1 MINLAASIV
10 RYWVRLYTVGLEA
23 TVRKRIRQEI
33 EADLWDQI
41 NDRDTS
47 GRPSRETM
55 TILLRWILG
64 MPADVQRIMEE
75 PVSGGL
81 SMRTKKVLDVL
92 TRRKL
97 WLILLVVSGVSLLIL
112 FAGIV
117 TLVAGI
123 IIIAVQ
129 PKRVQQALNRL

>member
-41 NDRDTS
+41 NDRDAS
-47 GRPSRETM
+47 SRPSRETV

-64 MPADVQRIMEE
+64 IPADVQRIMEE

-97 WLILLVVSGVSLLIL
+97 WLILLVVSGVVLLII
-112 FAGIV
+112 FTGIIA
-117 TLVAGI
+117 LVAGI
-123 IIIAVQ
+123 IIVAVQ
-129 PKRVQQALNRL
+129 PRRVQQALNRL

>member
-41 NDRDTS
+41 NDRDAS
-47 GRPSRETM
+47 GRPSRETV

-64 MPADVQRIMEE
+64 MPADVQRILEE
-75 PVSGGL
+75 TVSGGL
-81 SMRTKKVLDVL
+81 SMRTKKVLSVL

-97 WLILLVVSGVSLLIL
+97 WLILLVVSGVVLLIIFTGI
-112 FAGIV
+112 FAI
-117 TLVAGI
+117 VAGI
-123 IIIAVQ
+123 IIVAVQ
-129 PKRVQQALNRL
+129 PRRVQQALNRL

>member
-10 RYWVRLYTVGLEA
+10 RYWVRLYTLGLEA

-47 GRPSRETM
+47 GRPSRETV

-64 MPADVQRIMEE
+64 IPADVQRIMEE

>member
-23 TVRKRIRQEI
+23 TMRKRIRQEI

-41 NDRDTS
+41 NDRDAS
-47 GRPSRETM
+47 GRSSRETV

-64 MPADVQRIMEE
+64 MPADVQRILEE
-75 PVSGGL
+75 TVSGGL
-81 SMRTKKVLDVL
+81 SMRTKKVLSVL

-97 WLILLVVSGVSLLIL
+97 WLILLVVSGVVLLIL
-112 FAGIV
+112 FTGIIA
-117 TLVAGI
+117 LVAGI
-123 IIIAVQ
+123 IIVAVQ
-129 PKRVQQALNRL
+129 PRRVQQALNRL

>member
-10 RYWVRLYTVGLEA
+10 RYWVRLYTLGLEA

-47 GRPSRETM
+47 GRPSRETV

-64 MPADVQRIMEE
+64 IPADVQRIMEE
-75 PVSGGL
+75 TVSGGL
-81 SMRTKKVLDVL
+81 SMRTKKVLSVL

-97 WLILLVVSGVSLLIL
+97 WLILLVVSGVVLLII
-112 FAGIV
+112 FTGIIA
-117 TLVAGI
+117 LVAGI
-123 IIIAVQ
+123 IIVAVQ
-129 PKRVQQALNRL
+129 PRRVQQALNRL

>member
-47 GRPSRETM
+47 GRPSRETV

-64 MPADVQRIMEE
+64 IPADVQRIMEE
-75 PVSGGL
+75 TVSGGL
-81 SMRTKKVLDVL
+81 SMRTKKVLSVL

-97 WLILLVVSGVSLLIL
+97 WLILLVVSGVVLLII
-112 FAGIV
+112 FTGIIA
-117 TLVAGI
+117 LVAGI
-123 IIIAVQ
+123 IIVAVQ
-129 PKRVQQALNRL
+129 PRRVQQALNRL

>member
-1 MINLAASIV
+1 MNSIAASIV
-10 RYWVRLYTVGLEA
+10 RFWVRLYTAGFET
-23 TVRKRIRQEI
+23 TVRERIRQEV

-47 GRPSRETM
+47 GRPSRETL

-75 PVSGGL
+75 TVSGGL
-81 SMRTKKVLDVL
+81 SMRTKKVLSVL

-97 WLILLVVSGVSLLIL
+97 WLILLVVSGVVLLIL
-112 FAGIV
+112 FTGIIA
-117 TLVAGI
+117 LVAGI
-123 IIIAVQ
+123 IIVAVQ
-129 PKRVQQALNRL
+129 PRRVQQALNRL

>member
-10 RYWVRLYTVGLEA
+10 RYWVRLYTVGFEA
-23 TVRKRIRQEI
+23 TVRKRIRQEV

-47 GRPSRETM
+47 GRPYRETL
-55 TILLRWILG
+55 TILLRCILG

-75 PVSGGL
+75 TVSGGL
-81 SMRTKKVLDVL
+81 SMRTKKVLSVL

-97 WLILLVVSGVSLLIL
+97 WLILLVVSGVVLLIL
-112 FAGIV
+112 FTGIIA
-117 TLVAGI
+117 LAAGI
-123 IIIAVQ
+123 IIVAVQ
-129 PKRVQQALNRL
+129 PRRVQQALNRL

>member
-47 GRPSRETM
+47 GRPSRETV

-64 MPADVQRIMEE
+64 IPADVQRIMEE
-75 PVSGGL
+75 TVSGGL
-81 SMRTKKVLDVL
+81 SMRTKKVLSVL

-97 WLILLVVSGVSLLIL
+97 WLILLVVSGVVLLIL
-112 FAGIV
+112 FTGIIA
-117 TLVAGI
+117 LVAGI
-123 IIIAVQ
+123 IIVAVQ
-129 PKRVQQALNRL
+129 PRRVQQALNRL